1 MYGITVCR
9 AKLPFVHTAPWGTPT
24 ERVQRLPPRLH
35 PDVRR
40 QPNGLANG
48 AAGAHIPKMEKYRS
62 RMLEVIVTNRPPKW
76 EWEVSSGGEMIAS
89 GFESE
94 QIAAR
99 FEGYNAMFLLLA
111 GGWNP

>member
-1 MYGITVCR
+1 MG
-9 AKLPFVHTAPWGTPT
+9 
-24 ERVQRLPPRLH
+24 H

-48 AAGAHIPKMEKYRS
+48 RARAHIRRMEKYRS
-62 RMLEVIVTNRPPKW
+62 RMLEVTVTNRPPKW
-76 EWEVSSGGEMIAS
+76 EWEVSSGGEMIAN
-89 GFESE
+89 GFEGE
-94 QIAAR
+94 QTAAR